1 MTLLVT
7 LVVVVALALVILWL
21 AATANRLDRLHVR
34 TDAAW
39 AALDAALARRA
50 VVARAAAAAI
60 RLEDVGADRLRAEAE
75 RAEQTDR
82 AEREEA
88 ENRLSLQL
96 AAVDRAKLPLAL
108 TAELLDAEHR
118 VVIARRVHNDA
129 VRDTLAQ
136 RRRRL
141 VRWLKLAGTARRPE
155 YFEIVEPT
163 LSGEPGA
170 TPLPRPSARV
180 LLIDAE
186 RRLLLFNGHDPGRPD
201 TRWWFTVGGGVEPGE
216 DLRSAAL
223 RELAEETGVE
233 LADDGLVGPM
243 WRRRVAFSFDGR
255 TYDGEEWFFLADLA
269 ATGNGNGNGS
279 DGSAEDAARPVVQVD
294 TSGFTE
300 LENQTVDGH
309 RWWSA
314 EELRDTEETVYPVQ
328 LPSLLAT
335 LLSTRWDGTVRTVR

>member
-1 MTLLVT
+1 VVVT
-7 LVVVVALALVILWL
+7 LVVVVVLVALVLGLWL

-60 RLEDVGADRLRAEAE
+60 RLDDVSADRLRAEAE
-75 RAEQTDR
+75 RAEGTPR
-82 AEREEA
+82 EEREEA

-108 TAELLDAEHR
+108 AAELLDAEHR

-129 VRDTLAQ
+129 VRDTLTQ
-136 RRRRL
+136 RRRRP
-141 VRWLKLAGTARRPE
+141 VRWLKLAGTARQPE

-163 LSGEPGA
+163 LSGEPDGA
-170 TPLPRPSARV
+170 PLPRPSARV
-180 LLIDAE
+180 LMLDAE
-186 RRLLLFNGHDPGRPD
+186 RRVLLFNGHDPVRPD
-201 TRWWFTVGGGVEPGE
+201 ARFWFTVGGGVEPGE

-223 RELAEETGVE
+223 REMAEETGVK
-233 LADDGLVGPM
+233 LSDDALVGPV

-255 TYDGEEWFFLADLA
+255 TYDGEEWFFVADLA
-269 ATGNGNGNGS
+269 
-279 DGSAEDAARPVVQVD
+279 DGVAEVRID

-300 LENQTVDGH
+300 LETRTVDGH
-309 RWWSA
+309 RWWTV
-314 EELRDTEETVYPVQ
+314 EELRATEETVYPVQ
-328 LPSLLAT
+328 LPSLLPGVLT
-335 LLSTRWDGTVRTVR
+335 KQWDGTVRTVR